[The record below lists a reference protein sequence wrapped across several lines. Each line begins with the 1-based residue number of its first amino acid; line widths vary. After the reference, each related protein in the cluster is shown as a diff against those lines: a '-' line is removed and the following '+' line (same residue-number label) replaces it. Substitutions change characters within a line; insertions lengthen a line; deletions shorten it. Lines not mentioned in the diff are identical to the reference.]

1 MATHHDLSQTLKWK
15 FCELSTTNSI
25 LGNWK
30 TNTRGTPSPTIT
42 GQKNFHTTP
51 NTYQNKK
58 AITLVCKSLPFN
70 LLKETYK
77 YLSDNTYSP
86 EQMSFILPHANYRIA
101 QFVKKIPTLLNNQ
114 FGKCSSLRH
123 QIYNCINS
131 RNLHFLLYSE
141 PYPMPGSQRL
151 QLNWCDIIHIRSL
164 PPTTVQQIHIFCS
177 IHHTQLANMI

>member
-1 MATHHDLSQTLKWK
+1 MTSPRPWSGSFVNWVRLTVYWVTEKLTLEEHHHYNYRTKEFSH
-15 FCELSTTNSI
+15 I
-25 LGNWK
+25 
-30 TNTRGTPSPTIT
+30 
-42 GQKNFHTTP
+42 TP

-77 YLSDNTYSP
+77 YLNDNTYSP